1 MDSSTV
7 AIIAIITSLG
17 SLLVIFGKTI
27 KNSTCLGCIKC
38 ESRTPQPSIIISQPP
53 SPQNDKKII
62 NITEI

>member
-38 ESRTPQPSIIISQPP
+38 ESRTPQPSIVISHPP
-53 SPQNDKKII
+53 SPVNDK
-62 NITEI
+62 ITEI

>member
-7 AIIAIITSLG
+7 AVIAIITSLG

-38 ESRTPQPSIIISQPP
+38 ESRTPQPSIISYPP
-53 SPQNDKKII
+53 SPVNEKR
-62 NITEI
+62 NIVVTEI